1 MANISKIKVNG
12 TTYTLKDSSAARVDD
27 STVSSTTTWSSQKIQ
42 NMYGPVSSTPVYVGT
57 SIPTGET
64 RPAILFKIIE

>member
-12 TTYTLKDSSAARVDD
+12 TTYTLKDASAARVND
-27 STVSSTTTWSSQKIQ
+27 SAVSSTTTWSSQKIQ
-42 NMYGPVSSTPVYVGT
+42 NMYGPVSSTPVYINT
-57 SIPTGET
+57 IPTGET

>member
-12 TTYTLKDSSAARVDD
+12 TTYTLKDASAARVND

-42 NMYGPVSSTPVYVGT
+42 NMYGPVSSTPVYINA
-57 SIPTGET
+57 IPTDET

>member
-12 TTYTLKDSSAARVDD
+12 TTYALKDNLAARVDD
-27 STVSSTTTWSSQKIQ
+27 STVSSTNTWSSQKIQ
-42 NMYGPVSSTPVYVGT
+42 NMYGPVSSTPVYVDT
-57 SIPTGET
+57 SIPTSET